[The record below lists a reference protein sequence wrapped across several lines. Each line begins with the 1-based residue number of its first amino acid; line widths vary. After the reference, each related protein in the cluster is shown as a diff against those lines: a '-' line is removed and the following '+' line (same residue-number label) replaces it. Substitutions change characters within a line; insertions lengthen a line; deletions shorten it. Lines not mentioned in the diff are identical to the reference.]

1 MTRIALPAPNRSRT
15 WFVVLGIAVLIGAYL
30 RLDQISMQ
38 VLIDDEWHAVHQFI
52 TRTPREMFFDF
63 GYADYSIPLGILD
76 WYQAQAWGVS
86 ELTLRWP
93 MIACGLAALVLMPLY
108 VAPRLGHRVAAVFA
122 LLIALSPLLVI
133 FTRMAR
139 PYAITLLLGWVAHAA
154 YQQYYSAGYAN
165 EHANVRG
172 QWAAGAIYVV
182 ATALATW
189 LHPVVG
195 PFVFAPLLWGLTKV
209 REALPAERGAAFRR
223 WLVLAVAT
231 VSLTA
236 AVVLPPLLAHPMALA
251 AKGGSEGPGTQTLV
265 GVWYAW
271 FGTPSTFVVLACI
284 ALASYGARPVWRAM
298 TVARTGVLGLG
309 LTLALIAVTGPMWS
323 HLPVTVSRYLLPVV
337 PLLLL
342 TVAAGAVRVAT
353 HIAIPPTAPRRV
365 LAWLALAFPVALVCA
380 QSPLAPLLRHPNS
393 QTQHLVNYIDFRPDK
408 NPYVPQF
415 EAMPLSP
422 YWATLASRPP
432 GTVRIAAAPFYFES
446 YDWDAPRWER
456 LSTQTVLPGYLTG
469 LCVDRRSGELPQD
482 PRYRFAN
489 AVHLADDAELDTRK
503 IDFVAWQ
510 KPYILSVA
518 GHTELIGADTASC
531 ESILREKF
539 GLPVFEDSHIIV
551 FPVPQRNRP
560 AAHAPR

>member
-1 MTRIALPAPNRSRT
+1 MTRIALHVPNRSHT
-15 WFVVLGIAVLIGAYL
+15 WFGVLGIAVLIGAYL

-93 MIACGLAALVLMPLY
+93 MIACGLATLVLMPMY
-108 VAPRLGHRVAAVFA
+108 VAPRLGRRTAALFA

-154 YQQYYSAGYAN
+154 YHRYSAN
-165 EHANVRG
+165 EHANKRR
-172 QWAAGAIYVV
+172 QWTAGATYVV

-195 PFVFAPLLWGLTKV
+195 PFVFAPLLWGLAKIF
-209 REALPAERGAAFRR
+209 RALPTERGPAFRQ
-223 WLVLAVAT
+223 WLVIAVGT
-231 VSLTA
+231 VVLTA

-251 AKGGSEGPGTQTLV
+251 AKGGSDRPDAQTLV

-271 FGTPSTFVVLACI
+271 FGTPSTVVVILCF
-284 ALASYGARPVWRAM
+284 ALAAYGARPMWRAVPA
-298 TVARTGVLGLG
+298 TRTGVLGLG
-309 LTLALIAVTGPMWS
+309 LTLLLIAATGPIWS
-323 HLPVTVSRYLLPVV
+323 HLPVTISRYLLPIV

-342 TVAAGAVRVAT
+342 AMATGAVRVAT
-353 HIAIPPTAPRRV
+353 RIAIPPTATRRG
-365 LAWLALAFPVALVCA
+365 LAWLTLAVPVALVIF
-380 QSPLAPLLRHPNS
+380 QSPLARLLRHPNG

-415 EAMPLSP
+415 DAMPLSP

-432 GTVRIAAAPFYFES
+432 GSVRIAAAPFYFES

-456 LSTQTVLPGYLTG
+456 LSTQIVIPGYLTG
-469 LCVDRRSGELPQD
+469 LCVDHRSGELPRD

-489 AVHLADDAELDTRK
+489 AVHLADDAGLDAMK

-510 KPYILSVA
+510 KPYVLTVA
-518 GHTELIGADTASC
+518 GHREPIGADTASC
-531 ESILREKF
+531 ESVLREKF